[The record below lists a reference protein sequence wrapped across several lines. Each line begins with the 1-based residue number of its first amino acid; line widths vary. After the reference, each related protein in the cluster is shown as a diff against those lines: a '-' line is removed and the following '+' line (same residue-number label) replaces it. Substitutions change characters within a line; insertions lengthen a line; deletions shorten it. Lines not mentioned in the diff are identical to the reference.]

1 MRILLVFAFA
11 LCCASAYESYA
22 SYEVS
27 YSFLTLGEAEAYLK
41 KDENGTYESSIYA
54 KATGF
59 AGVMSG
65 HREERYKSVGRVVD
79 GMLMPEQFESRTK
92 SDKKSR
98 YFGVFFDLENDNAT
112 VIKENCREEKCTH
125 ESLVLADENYTAQDI
140 LTLYHNL
147 TAMFVAS
154 GGKRIETKAVGSKK
168 PVVIEVPEG
177 KKLKTAKELLKK
189 EEGTYLL
196 VLLNQ
201 EIFTSDT
208 GELYVNLDKDNI
220 VKYAVLKD
228 TFLFGDVRG
237 KLIKKKITP

>member
-1 MRILLVFAFA
+1 MRILFIFTFAF
-11 LCCASAYESYA
+11 CWASAYESYA

-27 YSFLTLGEAEAYLK
+27 YSFFTLGEAEAYLK

-65 HREERYKSVGRVVD
+65 HREERYKSAGRVVK
-79 GMLMPEQFESRTK
+79 GMLVPEQFESRTK

-112 VIKENCREEKCTH
+112 AFKENCHEERCTY
-125 ESLVLADENYTAQDI
+125 ESFVLSDENYTTQDI

-154 GGKRIETKAVGSKK
+154 GEKRIETRAVGSKK
-168 PVVIEVPEG
+168 PVVIEIPEG
-177 KKLKTAKELLKK
+177 KKLKTANELLKK
-189 EEGTYLL
+189 EKGTYLL
-196 VLLNQ
+196 ALLNQ
-201 EIFTSDT
+201 EIFTSDV
-208 GELYVNLDKDNI
+208 GELYVNLDEDNI